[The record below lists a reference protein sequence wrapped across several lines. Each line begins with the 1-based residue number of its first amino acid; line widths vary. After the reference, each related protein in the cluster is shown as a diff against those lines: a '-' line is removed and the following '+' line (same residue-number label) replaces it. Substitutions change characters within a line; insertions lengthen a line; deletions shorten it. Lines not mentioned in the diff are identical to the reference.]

1 MIVTEKVSARDL
13 YPSASELFEPARR
26 PARRPT
32 PGHRPPRA
40 LLWLLTGILAGVVG
54 RRLLAWIDRNL

>member
-26 PARRPT
+26 PT

-40 LLWLLTGILAGVVG
+40 LLWLLAGILAGVVG

>member
-1 MIVTEKVSARDL
+1 MIVTERVSARDL

-26 PARRPT
+26 PTPGRRP
-32 PGHRPPRA
+32 RRA

>member
-26 PARRPT
+26 PTRGR
-32 PGHRPPRA
+32 RPPRA